1 MNIHAVTA
9 ADVGSK
15 ILADAAAAVTG
26 VQVAEGIT
34 GPVVVEEPMAGT
46 IITEMPAV
54 MAMAQGI
61 ITGTAVIAVEEP
73 MAVAAGNLKRD
84 IEKYPHIGYWFPNTI
99 KKHRNFPVLF
109 YFRSVSFANHR
120 RKQISQ

>member
-1 MNIHAVTA
+1 MNIPAVTA

-46 IITEMPAV
+46 IITETPAV

-61 ITGTAVIAVEEP
+61 ITGTAVIVAEEP

-84 IEKYPHIGYWFPNTI
+84 IEKYPPIGYWFPNTI
-99 KKHRNFPVLF
+99 KKHRSFPVLF
-109 YFRSVSFANHR
+109 LFPVSKFC
-120 RKQISQ
+120 QP